1 MEKTMKPVKLVEG
14 EKPEVDKWLNS
25 VLKQNTDTE
34 RLLWQLKD
42 WADNM
47 DEDHLGMG
55 GDIID
60 ELYELF
66 FKKQI
71 KMFLTDKQLSEI
83 AQAGWKPLLGKTGV
97 AWFGGK
103 THSTLANQVS
113 AEDLEHFED
122 LNFLV
127 VAYQRASQDG

>member
-1 MEKTMKPVKLVEG
+1 MKPLKLVEG

-66 FKKQI
+66 FKKEI

-113 AEDLEHFED
+113 ADDLQNFED

>member
-1 MEKTMKPVKLVEG
+1 LKPVKLVEG

-55 GDIID
+55 GDIIE

-66 FKKQI
+66 FKKEI

-127 VAYQRASQDG
+127 VAYQSASQDG

>member
-1 MEKTMKPVKLVEG
+1 MKPVKLVEG

-55 GDIID
+55 GDIIE

-66 FKKQI
+66 FKKEI

-97 AWFGGK
+97 TWFGGK

>member
-1 MEKTMKPVKLVEG
+1 LKPVKLVEG

-55 GDIID
+55 GDIIE

-66 FKKQI
+66 FKKEI

>member
-1 MEKTMKPVKLVEG
+1 MKPLKLVEG

-25 VLKQNTDTE
+25 VLKQSTDTE
-34 RLLWQLKD
+34 RLLWQLKG

-55 GDIID
+55 GDLIN
-60 ELYELF
+60 ELYDLF
-66 FKKQI
+66 FTNEP

-83 AQAGWKPLLGKTGV
+83 AEAGWKPLLGKTGV

-103 THSTLANQVS
+103 THTTLANLVPS
-113 AEDLEHFED
+113 EDLENFED